1 MINFDFAV
9 YDHFDSK
16 TKRIIFRSTR
26 SDMKYY
32 FEFSWKYIKSLIN
45 LNFYLLFLP
54 FKTNHIKN
62 L

>member
-26 SDMKYY
+26 TDV
-32 FEFSWKYIKSLIN
+32 
-45 LNFYLLFLP
+45 
-54 FKTNHIKN
+54 NHSALKDEA
-62 L
+62 